1 MTVTSMTVTPMTDNN
16 NTITVLPMTGTTINT
31 DKCLKLQQATSKTE
45 ETTKWRRT
53 TRNTM
58 TATTILITTLKT
70 VKTI

>member
-1 MTVTSMTVTPMTDNN
+1 MTVTPMT
-16 NTITVLPMTGTTINT
+16 VTINT
-31 DKCLKLQQATSKTE
+31 EKCLKLQQAISKTE

-70 VKTI
+70 AKTI

>member
-16 NTITVLPMTGTTINT
+16 NTITVLPMTVTTINT

-45 ETTKWRRT
+45 VTTKWRRT